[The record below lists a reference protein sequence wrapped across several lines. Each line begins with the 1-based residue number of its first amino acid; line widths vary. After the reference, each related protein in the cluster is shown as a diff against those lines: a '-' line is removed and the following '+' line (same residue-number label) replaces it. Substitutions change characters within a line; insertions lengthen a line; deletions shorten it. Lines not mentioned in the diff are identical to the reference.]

1 MRKFLERNLNKT
13 GLTFIL
19 VITLIIASPIL
30 AKAEK
35 NFPKPTNLK
44 YVNDYVGV
52 IDDETK
58 EYMVSVGNELEKKT
72 GAQMSV
78 VVIDSLEGSDV
89 ESYANTLFRQWGLG
103 QKGKDNGVMILLS
116 VKDKKWRVEVGRGL
130 EGRITDIYSSRV
142 MEQIAKP
149 LLKEEKYGEA
159 MKKVYSVFADDV
171 AKEYNVTLE
180 KNEKVKVPQK
190 KKSGGGVIP
199 SIIFIIILLSIFGGK
214 GGRRGRRTSIWDL
227 IFLNSLFSNRRN
239 RWDDDDDDPFGGGGF
254 GGFGGGG
261 SSGGGFGGFG
271 AEVPEAEVPLADGS
285 YLE

>member
-1 MRKFLERNLNKT
+1 MKKFINRNFNKL
-13 GLTFIL
+13 GLAFIL
-19 VITLIIASPIL
+19 IITLIISSPVL
-30 AKAEK
+30 VKAEK

-58 EYMVSVGNELEKKT
+58 EYIVSVGNELEKKT

-142 MEQIAKP
+142 MEEVAKP

-190 KKSGGGVIP
+190 KKSGGGAIP
-199 SIIFIIILLSIFGGK
+199 AIIFIIILFSIFGGR
-214 GGRRGRRTSIWDL
+214 GGRRGRRTSIWIL
-227 IFLNSLFSNRRN
+227 YS
-239 RWDDDDDDPFGGGGF
+239 
-254 GGFGGGG
+254 
-261 SSGGGFGGFG
+261 
-271 AEVPEAEVPLADGS
+271 
-285 YLE
+285 

>member
-58 EYMVSVGNELEKKT
+58 EYIVSVGNELEKKT

-199 SIIFIIILLSIFGGK
+199 AIIFIIILLSIFGGK

-239 RWDDDDDDPFGGGGF
+239 RWDNDDDDP
-254 GGFGGGG
+254 
-261 SSGGGFGGFG
+261 
-271 AEVPEAEVPLADGS
+271 
-285 YLE
+285 

>member
-130 EGRITDIYSSRV
+130 EGRIT
-142 MEQIAKP
+142 
-149 LLKEEKYGEA
+149 
-159 MKKVYSVFADDV
+159 
-171 AKEYNVTLE
+171 
-180 KNEKVKVPQK
+180 
-190 KKSGGGVIP
+190 
-199 SIIFIIILLSIFGGK
+199 
-214 GGRRGRRTSIWDL
+214 
-227 IFLNSLFSNRRN
+227 
-239 RWDDDDDDPFGGGGF
+239 
-254 GGFGGGG
+254 
-261 SSGGGFGGFG
+261 
-271 AEVPEAEVPLADGS
+271 
-285 YLE
+285 